1 MAGFRLSK
9 GIPFCFSSFRV
20 ILLCFPW
27 LFSNSYFGYCFWN
40 GFALLLGFSFVSLP
54 CIACEFPFFSVLS
67 TVRSLGV
74 GKGTEVHGY
83 GEEKLSCCG

>member
-54 CIACEFPFFSVLS
+54 CIACEFSFIPSLQCKALVSAFLFVLCL
-67 TVRSLGV
+67 VSL
-74 GKGTEVHGY
+74 
-83 GEEKLSCCG
+83 L